1 MQREEGARKSLSFAL
16 TAGYRSLVGGDFGAF
31 NTLLTELPKHW
42 QEEEPVCHDA
52 GNRVPQGIAPVLMM
66 SFMSNHG
73 SKFCWP

>member
-1 MQREEGARKSLSFAL
+1 MKGEERARKSLPFAL
-16 TAGYRSLVGGDFGAF
+16 TAGYRSLVSGNFGAF
-31 NTLLTELPKHW
+31 DTLLTELPKHR

-73 SKFCWP
+73 SKFCRP